1 MSWVNMANIYQKG
14 YSEFYKNFTRH
25 ELWLWFFFNESYQAV
40 HLNNFFLFHFDVDF
54 VGSVVVYKFLCQ
66 VLLGH

>member
-1 MSWVNMANIYQKG
+1 MAMI
-14 YSEFYKNFTRH
+14 
-25 ELWLWFFFNESYQAV
+25 FFKNESYQAV